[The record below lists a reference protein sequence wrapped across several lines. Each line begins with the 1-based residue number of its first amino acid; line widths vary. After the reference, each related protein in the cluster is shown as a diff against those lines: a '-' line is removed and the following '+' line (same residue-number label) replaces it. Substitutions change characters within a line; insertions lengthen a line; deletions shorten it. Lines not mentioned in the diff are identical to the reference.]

1 MDLRARSLAKIAVI
15 LFIGFF
21 LAYTLAFGL
30 KVGPYQLQ
38 PLKKAIKLGLD
49 LQGGIYVLLEA
60 KPKEGQT
67 ITEEKM
73 NAAREVIWK
82 RVDQL
87 GVAEPIVVR
96 QGENRIRVELPGVKD
111 SQKALEII
119 GKTASLEFISP
130 DEKVILTGNDV
141 SDAKALYDSLN
152 NPVVSL
158 KLNSEGAKKFAE
170 ATKKYLGQPI
180 AIVLDGEVI
189 SAPIVQAVISN
200 GEAVIEGISS
210 IDEAAQL
217 AALIRG
223 GALPID
229 LEQREVRAVGPT
241 LGTDSLIKS
250 LKAGIIGI
258 ILVMAF
264 MLLYYRIP
272 GLVADIALAFYII
285 LDLITFVALNAT
297 LTLPGIAGFI
307 LSVGMA
313 VDANVLIFERFKEEL
328 RSGKTLRAALD
339 AGFHRAFVT
348 IVDSNLTT
356 IIAGIVLF
364 YFGTGPLKGFA
375 ITLILGNIISL
386 FTAIVVTRIL
396 LGNLIST
403 KLITN
408 KRLYGV

>member
-30 KVGPYQLQ
+30 KVGPYQVQ

-119 GKTASLEFISP
+119 GKTASLEFIGP

-152 NPVVSL
+152 NPVISL

-250 LKAGIIGI
+250 LKAGIVGI